1 MVPPVISLMNH
12 RSITWISIQSTMEYG
27 AAYRGPHESR
37 VAGSEYRFRPFPSL
51 APRHF
56 RMPQGAYVHTCLIH
70 ALRAKGGRK
79 KGFDGQL
86 MFQSILWRRRVG
98 SGSCACGTNDR

>member
-70 ALRAKGGRK
+70 ALRAKGRK
-79 KGFDGQL
+79 RVDGQSVDVPEHL
-86 MFQSILWRRRVG
+86 VAPPRWFRLLCLW
-98 SGSCACGTNDR
+98 D